1 MLDHLESNGHDFR
14 SLLDQITTEL
24 AGFVDGLPHA
34 PVDATATAPEIVD
47 LVAEPPGES
56 PGDVG
61 KVLSFAL
68 KAGGAAIET
77 ASPRFFGYVPGGGLV
92 SSAVGELMARV
103 LNRFTAIG
111 EFAPGLVALEHGVL
125 TWLGE
130 LFGLPEGATGILT
143 SGGSA
148 AMLSM
153 VVAARENRLGPDAD
167 PGSARLY
174 VSDQTHYCVAK
185 AAHVAGFPARSIRLV
200 PTSDGRRLDPIAL
213 AAAIEEDTAAG
224 LRPFLVVGT
233 AGTTNAGAVDPLVRI
248 ADVARE
254 HGLWFHVD
262 ACYGGFFQL
271 TTRGRARL
279 EGIGRADSITVDP
292 HKSLFLPY
300 GTGALLIRERR
311 LLTASYPGG
320 RADYLP
326 DVAGDTLPD
335 YAHLGYEL
343 TREHRGLRIWLPLHL
358 HLHGLDAFRR
368 ALDEKLDLAHYLYE
382 ELATH
387 PVLEVPRP
395 PELSTVVFRLR
406 DGGDEANV
414 ALLDRIQ
421 AAGRIFLSST
431 RLDGRL
437 TLRLCVLSPLT
448 HREHIDEA
456 VATIRAA
463 IGG

>member
-1 MLDHLESNGHDFR
+1 MLDHLEPDGHELR
-14 SLLDQITTEL
+14 ALLEQVTTGL
-24 AGFVDGLPHA
+24 AGFVDGLPQA
-34 PVDATATAPEIVD
+34 PVDGRGTAPEIVD

-68 KAGGAAIET
+68 KAGAAAIET

-111 EFAPGLVALEHGVL
+111 DFAPGLVALEHGVL

-130 LFGLPEGATGILT
+130 LFGLPAGATGILT

-153 VVAARENRLGPDAD
+153 VVAAREDRLGPEAD
-167 PGSARLY
+167 PGTARLY

-185 AAHVAGFPARSIRLV
+185 AAHVAGFPARSVRLV
-200 PTSDGRRLDPIAL
+200 ATSDGRRLDPVAL
-213 AAAIEEDTAAG
+213 AAAIEQDRAAG

-233 AGTTNAGAVDPLVRI
+233 AGTTNAGAVDPLAAI
-248 ADVARE
+248 AGVARE
-254 HGLWFHVD
+254 HRLWFHVD

-271 TTRGRARL
+271 TARGRARF
-279 EGIGRADSITVDP
+279 EGIGEADSITVDP

-300 GTGALLIRERR
+300 GTGALLVRERR
-311 LLTASYPGG
+311 LLAASYPGD
-320 RADYLP
+320 RAAYLP
-326 DVAGDTLPD
+326 DVTGETLPD
-335 YAHLGYEL
+335 YAHLGFEL

-358 HLHGLDAFRR
+358 HGVAAFRR
-368 ALDEKLDLAHYLYE
+368 ALDEKLDLAGHLHE
-382 ELATH
+382 ALAALPGLELPH
-387 PVLEVPRP
+387 P

-406 DGGDEANV
+406 DGDEDANR
-414 ALLDRIQ
+414 ALLERIRSG
-421 AAGRIFLSST
+421 GRVLLSGT
-431 RLDGRL
+431 RLDGRF

-456 VATIRAA
+456 VAAVRAA
-463 IGG
+463 LHG